1 VYRKLPESSG
11 DVLGYAIEGELTA
24 ASVERMQAEMAT
36 AMREHGSIRVLVRID
51 GMDEVEPSAVWEDL
65 KMTADYVR
73 GIDRFAVVG
82 DERWHRW
89 STSLADVFS
98 DAAYFEPGQDADA
111 WEWLRDGS

>member
-1 VYRKLPESSG
+1 MYRKLPESAG

-24 ASVERMQAEMAT
+24 ESVERMQAEMAT
-36 AMREHGSIRVLVRID
+36 AMREHGSIRLLVRVD

-65 KMTADYVR
+65 KMTSDYVR
-73 GIDRFAVVG
+73 NIDRLAVIG

-98 DAAYFEPGQDADA
+98 EAAYFGPGRDADA
-111 WEWLRDGS
+111 WEWLRDRA